1 MVTQSVGQLL
11 SKSVNQ
17 SVSQL
22 VRQLGS
28 QSISQLVSQKIS
40 QTVNQLVSLSVGQPV
55 NELNGPLW
63 KLGSCLIYA
72 PLGQNSDGHINQH
85 LVDILVNI
93 LTETQP
99 ICWSIYRLI
108 YRVTCWPTYQ
118 PAISQYFASIAVDT
132 RSIRWPLNVSG
143 ILVDCQW
150 YIDWLSYNTR
160 CFRVFLKASSIL
172 ETSSMEVLQT
182 LRSDSVDIHEIV
194 AEK

>member
-1 MVTQSVGQLL
+1 MHP
-11 SKSVNQ
+11 
-17 SVSQL
+17 L
-22 VRQLGS
+22 VKIVMD
-28 QSISQLVSQKIS
+28 ISTN
-40 QTVNQLVSLSVGQPV
+40 TV
-55 NELNGPLW
+55 
-63 KLGSCLIYA
+63 
-72 PLGQNSDGHINQH
+72 

-118 PAISQYFASIAVDT
+118 PAISQYFASIAVNT

-182 LRSDSVDIHEIV
+182 LRSIWQCWHPWNSCWKIDFLSFLLWSFRNEQFFWNEQTSVRHHSVTWSDIWV
-194 AEK
+194 LF